1 MTNEQF
7 IDLVIDTIED
17 YKSDIDLPIDNFI
30 ERICDIVYAY
40 ENETEF

>member
-1 MTNEQF
+1 MTNKQF

-17 YKSDIDLPIDNFI
+17 YKSDIDLPIDYFI

-40 ENETEF
+40 ENGTEF